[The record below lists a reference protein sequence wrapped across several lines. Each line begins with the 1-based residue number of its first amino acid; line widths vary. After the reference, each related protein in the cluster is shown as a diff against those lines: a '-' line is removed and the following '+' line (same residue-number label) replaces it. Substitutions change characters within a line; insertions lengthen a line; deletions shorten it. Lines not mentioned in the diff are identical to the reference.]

1 MSALRRALT
10 ITFSFLTLYLSAEA
24 QELVS
29 TLESNHVIEQA
40 AIHQKRPTL
49 KRGDTLNL
57 PFFED
62 FSQQEGYP
70 NPTRWTNDYVYVN
83 NGFGVHMVSQ
93 GVATFE
99 GLNQFGTP
107 YMPGQATSKG
117 GADTLTSA
125 PLNMAFAE
133 ADSVF
138 LSFFYQPQ
146 GNGEAPEAT
155 DSLVLQTK
163 INDTTWLSVWRAKGK
178 TLANFRTDSGFS
190 QVMINLSQ
198 SKYLYNGFQFRFIN
212 YGNLSGN
219 TDHWH
224 VDYIRLNK
232 GRSVVDTVL
241 NDITIAGQP
250 TQLFQIYTSKP
261 VADFLEDDINTAI
274 FLPFRNTFI
283 TPTFFSMTYE
293 MNFEVDGTPYK
304 FVNTEEIQS
313 NDNDT
318 TFFFL
323 PPTFTIDKSQ
333 ENLGIKMYFLIQD
346 RNDAFSVNDS
356 LVKTQILSNYYSYD
370 DGTAENA
377 YGLNTEGGQLAYK
390 FDTRS
395 PQKLEAIDIFFTR
408 LLDNVNNDLF
418 TLKVWKSL
426 DSNPIYEKAVQRPE
440 YNGQNEYFTYELDS
454 AIDISGEFYVGWE
467 QRFGRILNIGLDRN
481 TSANAT
487 RLKFN
492 VEGTWV
498 SSTIQG
504 SIMMRPVIAGNE
516 FVGINENNFPSIN
529 IFPNP
534 TTGVFSIENFEA
546 DVNLL
551 KITNLFGKE
560 VNFSI
565 QGDHQIDIANL
576 PKGVYLLQFFG
587 DRPWTKKIIKQ

>member
-1 MSALRRALT
+1 MSALTRAFS
-10 ITFSFLTLYLSAEA
+10 ITLSFLTIYLSAEA

-29 TLESNHVIEQA
+29 TLETNAVIEQA
-40 AIHQKRPTL
+40 AINQQRPTF

-62 FSQQEGYP
+62 FSRREGYP
-70 NPTRWTNDYVYVN
+70 DPTRWADDYVYVN
-83 NGFGVHMVSQ
+83 NGFGIHMVSQ

-99 GLNQFGTP
+99 GLNQFGEP
-107 YMPGQATSKG
+107 YLPGQATSKG
-117 GADTLTSA
+117 AADTLTSA
-125 PLNMAFAE
+125 PLNLAFAE
-133 ADSVF
+133 ADSVY

-146 GNGEAPEAT
+146 GRGDAPEAT
-155 DSLVLQTK
+155 DSLVVQAK
-163 INDTTWLSVWRAKGK
+163 INDTTWASVWKAKGQ
-178 TLANFRTDSGFS
+178 TLANFSADSGFA
-190 QVMINLSQ
+190 QVMINLSK

-224 VDYIRLNK
+224 VDYIKVNK
-232 GRSVVDTVL
+232 GRSAADTVL

-250 TQLFQIYTSKP
+250 TQLFKLYTSKP

-274 FLPFRNTFI
+274 FLPFRNTFK

-293 MNFEVDGTPYK
+293 MNFEVDGDPYK

-323 PPTFTIDKSQ
+323 PPKFTLDKSN
-333 ENLGIKMYFLIQD
+333 ENYGIKMYFLIQD

-356 LVKTQILSNYYSYD
+356 IVKTQVLSNYYSFD

-395 PQKLEAIDIFFTR
+395 AQKLEAVDIFFTR

-418 TLKVWKSL
+418 TLKIWKSL
-426 DSNPIYEKAVQRPE
+426 DQAPIYEKTVQRPE
-440 YNGQNEYFTYELDS
+440 YAGQNEFVSYKLDS
-454 AIDISGEFYVGWE
+454 AIDISGEFFVGWD

-481 TSANAT
+481 TNANLT
-487 RLKFN
+487 RLKYN
-492 VEGTWV
+492 VEGSWV
-498 SSTIQG
+498 NSTIQG
-504 SIMMRPVIAGNE
+504 SIMMRPVIAGE
-516 FVGINENNFPSIN
+516 AFVGVDNQNFNPVTVY
-529 IFPNP
+529 PNP
-534 TTGVFSIENFEA
+534 TNGNITLENFTE
-546 DVNLL
+546 DINLL
-551 KITNLFGKE
+551 KISNLLGKE
-560 VNFSI
+560 MSFTV
-565 QGDHQIDIANL
+565 QGNNQLDIANL
-576 PKGVYLLQFFG
+576 PKGVYLLHYYG
-587 DRPWTKKIIKQ
+587 DRPWTKKIVKQ